1 MTHYTTPM
9 PHWLIRL
16 LHVARRIFPRPNPQ
30 SGLPIFPIGLTQ
42 FRKWANPFSQMGS
55 PVFNDNGQQG
65 THEGC
70 PYTLTLMVMGDR

>member
-42 FRKWANPFSQMGS
+42 FSKWANPFSKMGS
-55 PVFNDNGQQG
+55 PNFKHV
-65 THEGC
+65 
-70 PYTLTLMVMGDR
+70 VMGYRL